1 MSHQDIKV
9 PLTNESIVSIIHT
22 GRVTHSDVCEDWINE
37 LKLKWHVDA
46 VACYGESICYLVF
59 DKQKKRFA
67 KRETLIPKCLVNELC
82 ITVYYRMISP
92 EDYARS
98 QESCADMGKEL
109 LALLDKHCIT
119 PQFARILT
127 LEERQYFGIQDTD
140 REWREK
146 WERGV
151 QKLSISPEPQLK
163 ININLQ
169 PFESLAMWHIYADT
183 RVSVEKYFHNRFF
196 PRVGVKVYHDE
207 STHYIIFDSKEFLDD
222 FRADGKLSHDTM
234 FEVLEMVKQK
244 DVWHAIDICG
254 YKTVLQTMDGLTPEQ
269 RWICMKR

>member
-1 MSHQDIKV
+1 MSLQDIKV

-46 VACYGESICYLVF
+46 VACYGESVCYLVF

-119 PQFARILT
+119 PQFGRIIT
-127 LEERQYFGIQDTD
+127 PEERQYFGIQDTD

-163 ININLQ
+163 ISINLE
-169 PFESLAMWHIYADT
+169 PFESLAMLHIYGDT
-183 RVSVEKYFHNRFF
+183 RASVERYFYKRFGDTV
-196 PRVGVKVYHDE
+196 RVKVFADE
-207 STHYIIFDSKEFLDD
+207 STHYIIFDSMEFLDD
-222 FRADGKLSHDTM
+222 LLADKDKYNDVIAHILEILKKRDRWNAI
-234 FEVLEMVKQK
+234 EV
-244 DVWHAIDICG
+244 CG
-254 YKTVLQTMDGLTPEQ
+254 YHSVFKTMDTLSAEQ
-269 RWICMKR
+269 RWVCMRQ